1 VTATLPRGSSGDPDG
16 NRPPGASPEPG
27 GGEMTLYE
35 HLNELRRRI
44 FKSAL
49 AVALGFAAGFA
60 LNGPLFDLLIGP
72 YCELP
77 ASLRAATNTF
87 DPEACNLIYTNPL
100 GGLFVTIKTAA
111 VVAAVVGGPVF
122 FYQVWRFV
130 TPGLHPVERRYAVP
144 FLVLSQLLFVG
155 GAAFAYW
162 IIPRGLA
169 VLLSFGGDDLVALL
183 DASEY
188 IGFILKTLLGFG
200 LAFEVPLII
209 AMLTLAGAVG
219 VEGLVKYRR
228 HAIFGAFVLA
238 AIITPTQDPFTML
251 VMAVPLALFYELNIL
266 FARWVRRRRRKSA
279 VA

>member
-1 VTATLPRGSSGDPDG
+1 MTATLPRGNPSDPEEGRSLDVT
-16 NRPPGASPEPG
+16 

-35 HLNELRRRI
+35 HLNELRQRL
-44 FKSAL
+44 FKA
-49 AVALGFAAGFA
+49 AVAVVVGFVGGFA

-77 ASLRAATNTF
+77 SELRAATDAF
-87 DPEACNLIYTNPL
+87 DPQSCSLIYTSVL
-100 GGLFVTIKTAA
+100 GGLSVTIKTAA

-130 TPGLHPVERRYAVP
+130 TPGLRPVEKRYAVP
-144 FLVLSQLLFVG
+144 FLLLSQLLFVG

-169 VLLSFGGDDLVALL
+169 VLLSFGGDDLIALL

-209 AMLTLAGAVG
+209 AMLTLADVVG

-251 VMAVPLALFYELNIL
+251 VMALPLALFYEINIL
-266 FARWVRRRRRKSA
+266 FARWIRRRRRSAA